1 MSYLLKQ
8 SDIFDF
14 ARAIGADAREKGGE
28 LFFKFCP
35 KCNGGGHDKD
45 TFSVNLESGAFN
57 CFRASCGY
65 QGHFV
70 ELCRDF
76 DYPLEMGEPKT
87 YRKLPQREV
96 QTTSPAIEYMA
107 SRGIG
112 RETVERYKITT
123 RKDNDSILA
132 FPFYDE
138 RNILQF
144 VKYRHTK
151 YSGRGNKEWCEKETK
166 PILFGMAQCKGF
178 DRLIITEGQIDSL
191 SVAECGYENAV
202 SVPTGAQGFTWLNHC
217 WEWIVQ
223 FKTVL
228 VFGDYE
234 RGKITLLE
242 TLQAR
247 LPQKVIAVRPQD
259 YLGEKDANAIL
270 TTFGKQAV
278 CAAIDNAEVPM
289 LSNVKRLS
297 SVESVDINKLDKINT
312 NIREIDRTIGGLI
325 AGQLV
330 LLTGKRGEGKSTFM
344 SQLVCEALEQN
355 YNTFIYSGELADFH
369 FKRWLDFQLAG
380 GDNVITNINAF
391 GDEEYTLLNTT
402 TEQISNWYHDK
413 AWIFDNGF
421 VPDADAEFESIITT
435 IERAAKQYDIRF
447 VCIDN
452 LMTAMDV
459 VDKQDNL
466 YLAQSNFVGKLKKI
480 AVKYN
485 IVVLLVAHP
494 RKSNND
500 FTNDDVSGSADI
512 TNKVDV
518 VMSYSRAKES
528 DECDSKLQIT
538 KNRLTGKLAK
548 NIELFYSPKTKRIF
562 GPNSTIR
569 RYGWEGVQVKW
580 QEIADDSFDLPF

>member
-1 MSYLLKQ
+1 MSYILQ
-8 SDIFDF
+8 RSDIFDF
-14 ARAIGADAREKGGE
+14 ARTISADVKEKGNE
-28 LFFKFCP
+28 LFFKYCP
-35 KCNGGGHDKD
+35 KCSGGGKDRD
-45 TFSVNLESGAFN
+45 TFSINLESGAFK

-76 DYPLEMGEPKT
+76 NFPLDMGEAKV
-87 YRKLPQREV
+87 YRKLPQKPV
-96 QTTSPAIEYMA
+96 SATNPAVEYMA

-112 RETVERYKITT
+112 REVVERYKITT
-123 RKDNDSILA
+123 RKDNDTILV

-138 RNILQF
+138 KNILQF
-144 VKYRHTK
+144 VKYRNTK
-151 YSGRGNKEWCEKETK
+151 YNGKGNKEWCEKDTK
-166 PILFGMAQCKGF
+166 PILFGMAQCKNF

-191 SVAECGYENAV
+191 SVAECGYDNAV
-202 SVPTGAQGFTWLNHC
+202 SVPTGAVGFTWLNHC

-234 RGKITLLE
+234 RGKMTLLE

-270 TTFGKQAV
+270 TKFGKKAV
-278 CAAIDNAEVPM
+278 CAAIDNAEAPN

-297 SVESVDINKLDKINT
+297 SVKSVDINQLDKIKT
-312 NIREIDRTIGGLI
+312 NIQEIDRTIGGLI
-325 AGQLV
+325 VGQLI

-344 SQLVCEALEQN
+344 SQLVCEALQQD

-380 GDNVITNINAF
+380 SDYIITNKNMF
-391 GDEEYTLLNTT
+391 GDDEYTILNSTV
-402 TEQISNWYHDK
+402 EKISAWYHDK
-413 AWIFDNGF
+413 AWIYDNSF
-421 VPDADAEFESIITT
+421 VPDADAEYESILDTV
-435 IERAAKQYDIRF
+435 ERVIKQFDVRF

-466 YLAQSNFVGKLKKI
+466 YLAQSNFVGRLKKI

-494 RKSNND
+494 RKSNGD
-500 FTNDDVSGSADI
+500 FTNDDVSGSSDI

-518 VMSYSRAKES
+518 VMSYSRAKDDE
-528 DECDSKLQIT
+528 ECDSKLQIT

-548 NIELFYSPKTKRIF
+548 NIGLYYSPKTKRIF
-562 GPNSTIR
+562 SKTSQVR
-569 RYGWEGVQVKW
+569 RYGWEKEEHTWTELKV
-580 QEIADDSFDLPF
+580 EDELPF

>member
-1 MSYLLKQ
+1 MSYLLKR
-8 SDIFDF
+8 SDILDF
-14 ARAIGADAREKGGE
+14 ASTTGAEVFEKGNE
-28 LFFKFCP
+28 LFWRRCP
-35 KCNGGGHDKD
+35 YCNGGTHDKN
-45 TFSVNLESGAFN
+45 TFSVNLESGAFK
-57 CFRASCGY
+57 CFRSSCGK

-76 DYPLEMGEPKT
+76 NYPLDMGEPKT
-87 YRKLPQREV
+87 YRKLPQKPV
-96 QTTSPAIEYMA
+96 SVTSPAVDYMA

-112 RETVERYKITT
+112 QAVTERYKITT
-123 RKDNDSILA
+123 RKDNNAILA
-132 FPFYDE
+132 FPFYDD

-144 VKYRHTK
+144 VKYRNARYNGK
-151 YSGRGNKEWCEKETK
+151 GNKEWCEKDTK
-166 PILFGMAQCKGF
+166 PILFGMAQCNGF
-178 DRLIITEGQIDSL
+178 ERLIITEGQIDSL

-223 FKTVL
+223 FESVL

-234 RGKITLLE
+234 KGKMTLLE

-278 CAAIDNAEVPM
+278 CAAIDNAEAPL

-297 SVESVDINKLDKINT
+297 TVKNVDINKLEKINT
-312 NIREIDRTIGGLI
+312 NISEIDRAIGGLI
-325 AGQLV
+325 VGQLV

-344 SQLVCEALEQN
+344 SQLICEALNQD
-355 YNTFIYSGELADFH
+355 YNAFIYSGELADFH

-391 GDEEYTLLNTT
+391 GDEEYSLPNSTA
-402 TEQISNWYHDK
+402 EQISNWYHDK

-421 VPDADAEFESIITT
+421 VPDMGAEFESIITT
-435 IERAAKQYDIRF
+435 VERAIKQYDIRF
-447 VCIDN
+447 ICIDN
-452 LMTAMDV
+452 LMTAMDI
-459 VDKQDNL
+459 VDRQDNL

-485 IVVLLVAHP
+485 VVVLLVAHP

-518 VMSYSRAKES
+518 VMSYGRAKDS

-538 KNRLTGKLAK
+538 KNRLTGRLAK

-562 GPNSTIR
+562 SRSSTIR
-569 RYGWEGVQVKW
+569 RYGWEHIQANW
-580 QEIADDSFDLPF
+580 HEIMDDDNGLPF

>member
-1 MSYLLKQ
+1 MSYLFKTQ
-8 SDIFDF
+8 DVYDF
-14 ARAIGADAREKGGE
+14 AASTNSEVKAKGEE
-28 LFFKFCP
+28 LFWRLCP
-35 KCNGGGHDKD
+35 YCGGGGHDKE
-45 TFSVNLESGAFN
+45 TFSVNLKTGAFK
-57 CFRASCGY
+57 CFRSSCGK

-76 DYPLEMGEPKT
+76 DYALDMGETKV
-87 YRKLPQREV
+87 YRKLPQRPV
-96 QTTSPAIEYMA
+96 TVTDPAIDYLA
-107 SRGIG
+107 KRGIS

-123 RKDNDSILA
+123 CKDNKAILA

-138 RNILQF
+138 RNVLQF
-144 VKYRHTK
+144 IKYRNTK
-151 YSGRGNKEWCEKETK
+151 FKRGDPGGKEWCEKDTK
-166 PILFGMAQCKGF
+166 PILYGMAQCTDF
-178 DRLIITEGQIDSL
+178 ERLIITEGQIDSL
-191 SVAECGYENAV
+191 SVAECGYSNAV
-202 SVPTGAQGFTWLNHC
+202 SVPTGATGFTWLNHC
-217 WEWIVQ
+217 WEWITK

-234 RGKITLLE
+234 RGKMTLLD

-247 LPQKVIAVRPQD
+247 LPQKVIAVRFQD
-259 YLGEKDANAIL
+259 YLGEKDANDIL
-270 TTFGKQAV
+270 TTFGKQAI
-278 CAAIDNAEVPM
+278 CTAIDNAEAPQ

-297 SVESVDINKLDKINT
+297 SVRNVDINKLDKIAT
-312 NIREIDRTIGGLI
+312 NISDIDKVIGGLI
-325 AGQLV
+325 VGQLV

-344 SQLVCEALEQN
+344 SQLICEALEQD

-391 GDEEYTLLNTT
+391 GDEEYTLSNAV
-402 TEQISNWYHDK
+402 TEKISNWYSDK
-413 AWIFDNGF
+413 AYVFDNGF
-421 VPDADAEFESIITT
+421 VPDVDAEFESIITT
-435 IERAAKQYDIRF
+435 VERAIKQYDIRF

-466 YLAQSNFVGKLKKI
+466 YLAQSNFVGQLKKI

-494 RKSNND
+494 RKSNTD

-518 VMSYSRAKES
+518 VMSYSRAKDS
-528 DECDSKLQIT
+528 DECDGKLQIT

-548 NIELFYSPKTKRIF
+548 DIELLYSAKTKRIF
-562 GPNSTIR
+562 GMTSNLR
-569 RYGWEGVQVKW
+569 RYGWEGTDTGNQHSDNY
-580 QEIADDSFDLPF
+580 ELPF

>member
-1 MSYLLKQ
+1 MSYLFKR
-8 SDIFDF
+8 SDVLDF
-14 ARAIGADAREKGGE
+14 ARATGAETREKGNE
-28 LFFKFCP
+28 IFWRLCP
-35 KCNGGGHDKD
+35 YCNGGGHDKD
-45 TFSVNLESGAFN
+45 TFSVNAETGAFK
-57 CFRASCGY
+57 CFRASCGK

-70 ELCRDF
+70 ELARDF
-76 DYPLEMGEPKT
+76 DYPLDMGEPKV
-87 YRKLPQREV
+87 YRKLPQKAV
-96 QTTSPAIEYMA
+96 TVTSPAIEYLA

-112 RETVERYKITT
+112 REVTGRYKITT
-123 RKDNDSILA
+123 RRDNDSILV

-138 RNILQF
+138 RNVLQF
-144 VKYRHTK
+144 IKYRNTK
-151 YSGRGNKEWCEKETK
+151 YSGKGNKEWCEKDTK
-166 PILFGMAQCKGF
+166 PILFGMAQCTGF

-217 WEWIVQ
+217 WEWIIK

-278 CAAIDNAEVPM
+278 CAAIDNAEAPR

-297 SVESVDINKLDKINT
+297 SVKNVDINKLDKIAT
-312 NIREIDRTIGGLI
+312 NIKEIDRTIGGLI
-325 AGQLV
+325 VGQLV
-330 LLTGKRGEGKSTFM
+330 LLTGRRGEGKSTFM
-344 SQLVCEALEQN
+344 SQLICEALEQD
-355 YNTFIYSGELADFH
+355 YNTFVYSGELADFH
-369 FKRWLDFQLAG
+369 FKRWIDFQLAG

-391 GDEEYTLLNTT
+391 GDEEYTLLDSTA
-402 TEQISNWYHDK
+402 EQISNWYHDK
-413 AWIFDNGF
+413 AWVFDNGF
-421 VPDADAEFESIITT
+421 VPDMNAEFESIITT
-435 IERAAKQYDIRF
+435 IERAVKQYDIRF

-452 LMTAMDV
+452 LMTAMDI
-459 VDKQDNL
+459 VDRQDNL
-466 YLAQSNFVGKLKKI
+466 YLAQSNFVGQLKKI

-494 RKSNND
+494 RKSSND

-518 VMSYSRAKES
+518 VMSYSRAKEA
-528 DECDSKLQIT
+528 DDCDSKLQIT

-548 NIELFYSPKTKRIF
+548 DIELFYSPKTKRIF
-562 GPNSTIR
+562 GRTSTIR
-569 RYGWEGVQVKW
+569 RYGWEGVQTKW
-580 QEIADDSFDLPF
+580 SEIADDDELPF